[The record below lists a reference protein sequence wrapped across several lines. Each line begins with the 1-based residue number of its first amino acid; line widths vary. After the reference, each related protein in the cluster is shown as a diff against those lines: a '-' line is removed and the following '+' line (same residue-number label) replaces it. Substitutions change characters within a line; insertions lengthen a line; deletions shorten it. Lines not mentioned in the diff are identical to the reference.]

1 MIDIGKI
8 TDLKNFNPVPV
19 NRYVAKIFCPITSS
33 INTETLAMRVESAEL
48 PGKTIT
54 TSDARLYGP
63 LRKIPYNL
71 GFIDST
77 FTFMCSDTFLVEKRF
92 FDKWADYILDPET
105 FNAEYY
111 DSLVGSINLQL
122 LNEQNEVLYEVDYM
136 EAFPINVSAMNVGFA
151 QMNEYAK
158 FSVTFSYRKWKAKD
172 IEFNPPSQ
180 QSLNPADRL
189 GNS

>member
-63 LRKIPYNL
+63 LRKIPYN
-71 GFIDST
+71 
-77 FTFMCSDTFLVEKRF
+77 
-92 FDKWADYILDPET
+92 
-105 FNAEYY
+105 
-111 DSLVGSINLQL
+111 
-122 LNEQNEVLYEVDYM
+122 
-136 EAFPINVSAMNVGFA
+136 
-151 QMNEYAK
+151 
-158 FSVTFSYRKWKAKD
+158 
-172 IEFNPPSQ
+172 
-180 QSLNPADRL
+180 
-189 GNS
+189 